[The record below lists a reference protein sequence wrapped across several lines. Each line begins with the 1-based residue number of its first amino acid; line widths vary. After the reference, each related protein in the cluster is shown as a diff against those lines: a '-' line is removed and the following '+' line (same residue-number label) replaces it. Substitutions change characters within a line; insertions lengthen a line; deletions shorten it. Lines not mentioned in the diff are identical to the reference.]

1 MVATP
6 TPVAPSRSAG
16 RSPEAV
22 AGSPERLLRRVPNP
36 GNCHFPA
43 DLLDFRS
50 ASAVP
55 VTRRDEKHENRKVPM
70 SVDVAATNGS
80 TTLAKTHARLLV
92 VDDDPEVRSM
102 VGRLLEAE
110 GYKIERA
117 ATGEEAMETLS
128 RHHPDLVILDV
139 MLDGESGF
147 EILSAIRRVCE
158 VPVILLSGRDGES
171 DRVLGLRLGADDY
184 VVKPFSTAEL
194 AARVASVL
202 RRLDRHSPSQ
212 STVISFGRLS
222 IDVLSREVKVGGQL
236 VPTTAK
242 EFDLLAFLAH
252 SPRQVFT
259 RQQLLEQVWGSSS
272 DWQDDGTV
280 TEHVRRIRRK
290 IEADPERPSW
300 IRTVRG
306 VGYRFEP

>member
-1 MVATP
+1 
-6 TPVAPSRSAG
+6 
-16 RSPEAV
+16 
-22 AGSPERLLRRVPNP
+22 
-36 GNCHFPA
+36 
-43 DLLDFRS
+43 
-50 ASAVP
+50 
-55 VTRRDEKHENRKVPM
+55 M